1 MAGEPSGRAPA
12 DPAMSASRASWII
25 GVALVVVSA
34 IAFSAKAVMAKLAYR
49 HGVDALTVLA
59 LRMGFALPVYLA
71 VLALR
76 SRKESRPIT
85 RREFGAIA
93 LLGVIGY
100 YLASLFD
107 FLGLEHI
114 SAGLERLILFVY
126 PTLVALFEAL
136 LFGRRLSRVQ
146 VLALILTYVGIAVVF
161 RSEIGHGG
169 DDVTLGALLVFASA
183 VTYAAYLVGSGQLIP
198 RVGAER
204 FTALALTV
212 SALCTLTHATAA
224 GRSVTGLP
232 REVYGLGLL
241 LAFLATVL
249 PTFLLAAGIRR
260 IGPGPAG
267 IAGTVGPVSTVFLAH
282 AFLGEPVTLPQVSG
296 ALLVLAGATLVA
308 MGRPAKLAPHQST
321 VTR

>member
-1 MAGEPSGRAPA
+1 MPREAPGA
-12 DPAMSASRASWII
+12 FTDAAARASRASWMI
-25 GVALVVVSA
+25 GVVLVVVSA

-59 LRMGFALPVYLA
+59 LRMGFSLPVYLA
-71 VLALR
+71 VLAVR
-76 SRKESRPIT
+76 SRSEARPLT
-85 RREFGAIA
+85 RRELVAIA

-136 LFGRRLSRVQ
+136 LFGHKLTRVQ
-146 VLALILTYVGIAVVF
+146 LAALLLTYLGIAVVF

-169 DDVTLGALLVFASA
+169 DDVPLGAFLVFASA

-198 RVGAER
+198 QVGAER

-212 SALCTLTHATAA
+212 SALCTLGHAAAA
-224 GRSVTGLP
+224 GRSVTGLSRP
-232 REVYGLGLL
+232 VYELGLL
-241 LAFLATVL
+241 LALFATVL

-267 IAGTVGPVSTVFLAH
+267 IAGTVGPVSTVLLAH
-282 AFLGEPVTLPQVSG
+282 VFLGEPVTLPQVAG

-308 MGRPAKLAPHQST
+308 LGRPAKLAPHQST